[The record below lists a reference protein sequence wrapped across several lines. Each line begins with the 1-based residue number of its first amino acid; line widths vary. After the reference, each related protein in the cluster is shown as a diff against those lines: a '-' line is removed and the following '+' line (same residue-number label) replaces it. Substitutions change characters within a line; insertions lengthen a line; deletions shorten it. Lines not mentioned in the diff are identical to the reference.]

1 MLVTAVVGLA
11 GAQAAQAKPH
21 PDHRPTYPVTA
32 DLDGRVTPNT
42 GEEAIAEEDFLRKG
56 QEVPVICQKTGDS
69 IYGSSIW
76 DLVSDDGDT
85 YFVPDRYIKTG
96 TDGPAPELRTCTK
109 KDLAKVTRPPES
121 VPAQPSLS
129 HPRKEPS
136 PGAPST
142 SPSAKATRPPSTV

>member
-1 MLVTAVVGLA
+1 MLVTAAVGLA

-56 QEVPVICQKTGDS
+56 QEVPVICQKSGDS

-109 KDLAKVTRPPES
+109 KDLAKVTRPPD
-121 VPAQPSLS
+121 PYPPN
-129 HPRKEPS
+129 HP
-136 PGAPST
+136 
-142 SPSAKATRPPSTV
+142 

>member
-11 GAQAAQAKPH
+11 GAQAAGQAASGP
-21 PDHRPTYPVTA
+21 PADVPRDRRPRRSRDA
-32 DLDGRVTPNT
+32 DT

-109 KDLAKVTRPPES
+109 KDLAKVTRPPD
-121 VPAQPSLS
+121 PYPPN
-129 HPRKEPS
+129 HP
-136 PGAPST
+136 
-142 SPSAKATRPPSTV
+142 